1 MFLSDVYVIRS
12 LVPRGKKKGDP
23 KSSDRLFFCRRRS
36 EVERA
41 SIELEERKLALSQAQ
56 GTLERRSVLTTR
68 EITNNS
74 FSINGSCTGGAR
86 ELTKPSPRHAEA
98 KSEQAPEDTVRNEQH
113 THPELVEIWA
123 SEQNREKIRQVS
135 LLPLPR
141 C

>member
-1 MFLSDVYVIRS
+1 MGRGGEKGGPSMSGSVPEQGGGGAGEGRERGAGGGWDGPVGNARYVHGVWGGR
-12 LVPRGKKKGDP
+12 
-23 KSSDRLFFCRRRS
+23 
-36 EVERA
+36 
-41 SIELEERKLALSQAQ
+41 
-56 GTLERRSVLTTR
+56 ERRSVLTTR
-68 EITNNS
+68 AIINNS

-113 THPELVEIWA
+113 AHPELVEIWA